1 MEINHKWLKF
11 VVFAIVAML
20 AACGSDTYYSGHY
33 ENIDDKFGKQP
44 IATDTSAKENF
55 NKSIAF
61 EGKFNLVSVL
71 EPVKLEITALDE
83 NFEKTQT
90 VSARIERNRLDFTY
104 KAPEIHFYRP
114 YAQIDF
120 TCRFR
125 DTKDPTE
132 MQFTILANLKE
143 NGFQNIDF
151 YRTIESGYLKKLLK
165 KNESYSFAKWHT
177 RQAIH
182 NLLDPELEY
191 EYGIENAP
199 YGADTLEALA
209 YNYSLFFT
217 WDSTFYKNF
226 KKLLQAVGG
235 SKKWD
240 EILSVSEISET
251 LTRHYKLEDSR
262 CNKDSLEKVKQD
274 RDFTQLRYNTATWIV
289 QGKNPYS
296 CETKSNSKLP
306 DPPSSSSVVP
316 KDTSTIDSVIEA
328 FGKCTITRKYEK
340 VMLSKGKYYSCDG
353 TEWQGI
359 SAPEY
364 FGDVCEGGEVV
375 LYDNQYFMCFN
386 TGYWNPIPEE
396 KILPPVKAFEKCR
409 SGRIVEVDKKF
420 YRCTYVWDREWNEI
434 SKEEAEQY
442 KKNGKFCTDSTA
454 GITEKVN
461 DEYFTCK
468 YYSWNK
474 LDNYEI
480 EFYKHDTAHKDEC
493 KNGSK
498 GTKIYWNDVTQV
510 YFYCDHKSRKW
521 DYTRFNG
528 RDDYE
533 LDAFDKGIYL
543 DSCTIQAT
551 KNEFTYTVNQVINW
565 AGRFEIVNSTATM
578 DSHTYGAKFIDKVP
592 YLSSLRGDQTI
603 SLKSLTDKSDSFD
616 DFMNQY
622 AHLESAYPVYLMQL
636 THVDKDSYMNFE
648 KAEKFCPKGYHLPDT
663 SGLPENFLN
672 VFGVDST
679 VNHDSPLYVRY
690 NTKTYLYDIYWT
702 SVSKDATTQY
712 CLEIRKEDK
721 DNPKSQIIECPK
733 DLYPGVQTLCFKNGD
748 END

>member
-1 MEINHKWLKF
+1 MNFKLLKF
-11 VVFAIVAML
+11 VVFAYAIML
-20 AACGSDTYYSGHY
+20 AACGSDTYYSGHF
-33 ENIDDKFGKQP
+33 EDVDDRFGQQP
-44 IATDTSAKENF
+44 IAIDTSANEIF
-55 NKSIAF
+55 DERIAF
-61 EGKFNLVSVL
+61 EGRFNLVSVL
-71 EPVKLEITALDE
+71 EPVKMNISALDE
-83 NFEKTQT
+83 NFEKMGT
-90 VSARIERNRLDFTY
+90 VSARIERNRLEFTY
-104 KAPEIHFYRP
+104 KAPEIHFQEP
-114 YAQIDF
+114 FAQIDF

-125 DTKDPTE
+125 DSKDTTE
-132 MQFTILANLKE
+132 MQFTIIANLKE
-143 NGFQNIDF
+143 KEFQNIGF
-151 YRTIESGYLKKLLK
+151 YRTIESAYIKKLLK
-165 KNESYSFAKWHT
+165 KNESYSLAKLHT

-199 YGADTLEALA
+199 YQLDTLEALA
-209 YNYSLFFT
+209 YNYCLFFT

-226 KKLLQAVGG
+226 KKLSQAVGG

-240 EILSVSEISET
+240 EILSVAEVSEKLSDY
-251 LTRHYKLEDSR
+251 YKLEESR
-262 CNKDSLEKVKQD
+262 CNKDVLEKLKNE
-274 RDFTQLRYNTATWIV
+274 RDFTELRYNAAVWIV
-289 QGKNPYS
+289 QGKKPYN
-296 CETKSNSKLP
+296 CETKPIITPP
-306 DPPSSSSVVP
+306 DTQSSSSVVP
-316 KDTSTIDSVIEA
+316 KDSSIIDSVVEA
-328 FGKCTITRKYEK
+328 LGKCTITRKYEK
-340 VMLSKGKYYSCDG
+340 AMFKKGRYYSCNG
-353 TEWQGI
+353 TEWQRI
-359 SAPEY
+359 NAPDY
-364 FGDVCEGGEVV
+364 YGDVCEGGEIVS
-375 LYDNQYFMCFN
+375 YDGQYFMCFN
-386 TGYWNPIPEE
+386 SGYWHLIPEE
-396 KILPPVKAFEKCR
+396 KITPPIKALERCR
-409 SGRIVEVDKKF
+409 SSRIVEIDKKF
-420 YRCTYVWDREWNEI
+420 YRCTFIYDREWNEI
-434 SKEEAEQY
+434 SKDNAEQY

-461 DEYFTCK
+461 DKYFTCGN
-468 YYSWNK
+468 YYSWNE
-474 LDNYEI
+474 LNNYEI
-480 EFYKHDTAHKDEC
+480 ELYKQNTAHKDEC

-498 GTKIYWNDVTQV
+498 GTKIYWNEATQV

-616 DFMNQY
+616 DFINQY
-622 AHLESAYPVYLMQL
+622 AHSESAYPVYLMQL
-636 THVDKDSYMNFE
+636 THVGKDSYMNFE
-648 KAEKFCPKGYHLPDT
+648 KAENFCPKGYHLPDT

-702 SVSKDATTQY
+702 SVSKDASTQY

-721 DNPKSQIIECPK
+721 DSPKSQIIECPK
-733 DLYPGVQTLCFKNGD
+733 DLYPGVQTLCFKDGD

>member
-1 MEINHKWLKF
+1 MEINHKLLKF
-11 VVFAIVAML
+11 VVFAYAVLI

-33 ENIDDKFGKQP
+33 EDIDDKFGKSSSQ
-44 IATDTSAKENF
+44 ITSSTSQVLDQN
-55 NKSIAF
+55 IAF
-61 EGKFNLVSVL
+61 EGRFNLVSVL
-71 EPVKLEITALDE
+71 EPIKLEISALDE

-90 VSARIERNRLDFTY
+90 VEARITRNRLEFTY
-104 KAPEIHFYRP
+104 KAPKIHFYWP
-114 YAQIDF
+114 FAQLDF

-132 MQFTILANLKE
+132 MQFSIIADMKE
-143 NGFQNIDF
+143 ENYFHIDF
-151 YRTIESGYLKKLLK
+151 YRTLESGYLKKLLQK
-165 KNESYSFAKWHT
+165 KELFKLAKLHT

-209 YNYSLFFT
+209 YNYTLIFS

-226 KKLLQAVGG
+226 KKLSQAVGS

-240 EILSVSEISET
+240 EILSVSDISKR
-251 LTRHYKLEDSR
+251 LIDHYKLEESR
-262 CNKDSLEKVKQD
+262 CDKKILESLAQD
-274 RDFTQLRYNTATWIV
+274 RDFTQLRYNMAVWIV
-289 QGKNPYS
+289 QGKKPYN
-296 CETKSNSKLP
+296 CETKSIITPP
-306 DPPSSSSVVP
+306 DTQSSSSVVP
-316 KDTSTIDSVIEA
+316 KDSSIIDSVVEA
-328 FGKCTITRKYEK
+328 LGKCTITRKYEK
-340 VMLSKGKYYSCDG
+340 AIFKKGKYYSCNG

-434 SKEEAEQY
+434 SKEGTEQY

-493 KNGSK
+493 NNGSK
-498 GTKIYWNDVTQV
+498 GTKIYWNEATQV

-565 AGRFEIVNSTATM
+565 AGRFEIVNSIATIE
-578 DSHTYGAKFIDKVP
+578 SYTYGAKFIDKVP
-592 YLSSLRGDQTI
+592 YISSLRGDQTI

-622 AHLESAYPVYLMQL
+622 AHFESAYPVYLMQL
-636 THVDKDSYMNFE
+636 THVGKDSYMDFE
-648 KAEKFCPKGYHLPDT
+648 HAKEFCPKGYHLPDT
-663 SGLPENFLN
+663 TALPENFLKS
-672 VFGVDST
+672 FGMDST

-690 NTKTYLYDIYWT
+690 NSKTFLYDIYWT
-702 SVSKDATTQY
+702 SVSKDASTQY

>member
-1 MEINHKWLKF
+1 MEINHKLLKF
-11 VVFAIVAML
+11 VVFAYAVLL

-44 IATDTSAKENF
+44 IATDTSTKENF

-274 RDFTQLRYNTATWIV
+274 RDFTQLRYNMAVWIV
-289 QGKNPYS
+289 QGKKPYN
-296 CETKSNSKLP
+296 CETKSIIIPP
-306 DPPSSSSVVP
+306 DTQSSSSVVP
-316 KDTSTIDSVIEA
+316 KDSSIIDSVVEA
-328 FGKCTITRKYEK
+328 LGKCTITRKYEK
-340 VMLSKGKYYSCDG
+340 AIFKKGKYYSCNG
-353 TEWQGI
+353 KEWQGI

-434 SKEEAEQY
+434 SKEGTEQY

-616 DFMNQY
+616 DFINQY
-622 AHLESAYPVYLMQL
+622 AHSESAYPVYLMQL
-636 THVDKDSYMNFE
+636 THVGKDSYMNFE

-672 VFGVDST
+672 IFGVDST

-702 SVSKDATTQY
+702 SVSKDASTQY